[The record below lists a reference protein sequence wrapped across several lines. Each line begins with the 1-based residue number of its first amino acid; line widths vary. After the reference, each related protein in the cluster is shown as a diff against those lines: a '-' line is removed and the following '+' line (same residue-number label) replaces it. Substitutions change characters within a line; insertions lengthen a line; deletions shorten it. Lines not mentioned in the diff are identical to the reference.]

1 MKKNKPFLKRVS
13 SFMLLFGIVLVF
25 FVKMYQMFSVDLNM
39 KDLHGLE
46 QQKKNLVS
54 ETAYL
59 QAEVDRLKNIDR
71 ISKIAGADLD
81 LVNNTEKVLV
91 LKLEKYDAEKS
102 SGQHPVS
109 DESVKLA
116 GVH

>member
-25 FVKMYQMFSVDLNM
+25 FIKMYQMFSVDLIM

-46 QQKKNLVS
+46 QRKMKLVS
-54 ETAYL
+54 ETARL

-71 ISKIAGADLD
+71 ISKIAGTDLE

-91 LKLEKYDAEKS
+91 LRLQKYNAEENS
-102 SGQHPVS
+102 RQFPAA
-109 DESVKLA
+109 DETVKLA
-116 GVH
+116 GVQ